1 MQVGSTVDWEKL
13 TQTCEMAENCL
24 RTNYYGVKETTE
36 AFLPLLKLSNSP
48 KIVNVS
54 SQGALLKV

>member
-1 MQVGSTVDWEKL
+1 MQVGSTVDWEQL
-13 TQTCEMAENCL
+13 TQTCDMTENCL